1 MKLAKAIIKDGFKR
15 NEPSRNIL
23 PQFPHSF
30 VVHFIASIWATK
42 VLASVDIV
50 ETLTTLRS

>member
-1 MKLAKAIIKDGFKR
+1 MKLAKLIVKDGFKR
-15 NEPSRNIL
+15 NESSRNIL